1 MLAIVPGSRVPF
13 IFRSTGQPNEA
24 YILVGERYAYSSL
37 RTSPSI
43 IVLTFNSYV
52 RGIMHGEIMWDC
64 TDGKYETKEF

>member
-24 YILVGERYAYSSL
+24 YILVGERY
-37 RTSPSI
+37 
-43 IVLTFNSYV
+43 V